1 MTTREPIIP
10 SGHEAAYERFQFAPA
25 FRVGD
30 TIHVSG
36 VIGRDADGNVPEDP
50 ATEYGAVFDGLAQV
64 LAAAGSGLADIV
76 EMTSFHTDFP
86 DTMGAFMK
94 AKSAAR
100 NAPFPAW
107 TAIGCTALA
116 QPGALVEVKA
126 TAVLQAKPA

>member
-10 SGHEAAYERFQFAPA
+10 AGHESAYERFQFAPA

-36 VIGRDADGNVPEDP
+36 VIGRDADGKVPDDP
-50 ATEYGAVFDGLAQV
+50 ATEYAAVFEGLAHV
-64 LAAAGSGLADIV
+64 LEAAGSGLADIV

-86 DTMGAFMK
+86 DTMAAFMK
-94 AKSAAR
+94 AKSAALG
-100 NAPFPAW
+100 APFPAW

-116 QPGALVEVKA
+116 APGARVEVKV
-126 TAVLQAKPA
+126 TAVLQTKQA

>member
-10 SGHEAAYERFQFAPA
+10 TGHETSYERFQFAPA

-36 VIGRDADGNVPEDP
+36 VIGRNPDGNVSDD
-50 ATEYGAVFDGLAQV
+50 AAVEYAAVFDGLAHV
-64 LAAAGSGLADIV
+64 LEAAGGSLADIV

-94 AKSAAR
+94 AKSAALD
-100 NAPFPAW
+100 APYPAW

-116 QPGALVEVKA
+116 APGARVEVKA
-126 TAVLQAKPA
+126 TAVLRATQS